1 LRAQLCSL
9 SYYDWLQIAALK
21 KMRTHSC
28 PNAKIFR
35 GFSFLRSNFLPLVAI
50 LTATSVAGCGAKAP
64 AGDAPAGPQAT
75 PVQVLV
81 VESQKLTDST
91 EYLAILKSRH
101 SATINPQVE
110 GQVTK
115 IFVKSGDRV
124 AAGAPL
130 LQIDPLKQEATVNSQ
145 EAARVAQEANVRL
158 AKVNLDRAVKLQA
171 AGVISKADYDNAQ
184 TNYDTSIAQLKSLEH
199 QVQQQQV
206 ELHYYQV
213 SAPMEGL
220 VGDVPVRVGDRV
232 GVTTLL
238 TTVDEPGA
246 LEAYIYVPASRA
258 KDLHLGLPVKLLDE
272 TGAVLSQT
280 QITFVSPQVDTD
292 TQTVLAKAA
301 VGNVNAKLRISQ
313 QVRAQIAWGTH
324 HGPVVPVLA
333 VQRISGEFFLFVA
346 VKDGKRTLARQRA
359 VKLGEIVGNDYAV
372 LEGVQPG
379 DHVIVSGTQFLQD
392 GAPVV
397 EQFKEAENAGAAA
410 VNPGTKS
417 K

>member
-1 LRAQLCSL
+1 VLVL
-9 SYYDWLQIAALK
+9 AALYA
-21 KMRTHSC
+21 S
-28 PNAKIFR
+28 A
-35 GFSFLRSNFLPLVAI
+35 G
-50 LTATSVAGCGAKAP
+50 LTGCGEKGQDGGAVAP
-64 AGDAPAGPQAT
+64 PAI

-81 VESQKLTDST
+81 VESQKLTNST

-110 GQVTK
+110 GQITK

-124 AAGAPL
+124 TAGKPL

-145 EAARVAQEANVRL
+145 EAARLAQEANVRL

-171 AGVISKADYDNAQ
+171 AGVISRADFDNAQ
-184 TNYDTSIAQLKSLEH
+184 TNYDTAVAQLKSLEH

-206 ELHYYQV
+206 ELRYYQV
-213 SAPMEGL
+213 SAPMEGI
-220 VGDVPVRVGDRV
+220 VGDIPVRVGDRV

-246 LEAYIYVPASRA
+246 LEAYIYVPASRS
-258 KDLHLGLPVKLLDE
+258 KDLRLGLPVKLLDE
-272 TGAVLSQT
+272 SGAVLT
-280 QITFVSPQVDTD
+280 QSEITFVSPQVDTD

-301 VGNVNAKLRISQ
+301 VGNSNTRLRISQ
-313 QVRAQIAWGTH
+313 QVRAQVAWGTRN
-324 HGPVVPVLA
+324 GPVVPVLA
-333 VQRISGEFFLFVA
+333 VQRISGEYFLFVA
-346 VKDGKRTLARQRA
+346 VKDGNRTVARQRA

-392 GAPVV
+392 GAPVT
-397 EQFKEAENAGAAA
+397 EQLKEAGKTGESEKSSGA
-410 VNPGTKS
+410 KS
-417 K
+417 N